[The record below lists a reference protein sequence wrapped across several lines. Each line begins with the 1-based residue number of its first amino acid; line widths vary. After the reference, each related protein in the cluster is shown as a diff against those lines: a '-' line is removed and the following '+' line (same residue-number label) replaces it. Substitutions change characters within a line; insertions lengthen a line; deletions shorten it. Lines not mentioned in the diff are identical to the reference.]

1 MHDRLFFS
9 DCSLGVQ
16 KGSKKKR
23 QRKTDFLEIS
33 FKILE
38 VLRLFTPRLK
48 KQIVLGFFFLHFT
61 MVKREM
67 ISRKDNGKG
76 TDRKKPRFF
85 LGRNTFFFIYLE
97 T

>member
-1 MHDRLFFS
+1 M
-9 DCSLGVQ
+9 
-16 KGSKKKR
+16 KR

-48 KQIVLGFFFLHFT
+48 KQIVLGFFLHFT
-61 MVKREM
+61 MVTREM

-76 TDRKKPRFF
+76 TDRKKPAFF
-85 LGRNTFFFIYLE
+85 LGETHFFFIYLG